1 MKRLT
6 LTVGALAAGC
16 ALLAASVPS
25 VANAAP
31 GADPKKPTK
40 VVLYA
45 ENRGIARVDNN
56 ASGALEHGDSVNRE
70 LAISQTP
77 GGKVIGV
84 SYSQA
89 EIVAYNPEAKV
100 DVRRVHVINQ
110 LPGGDLITEGLSNLP
125 IGSVP
130 GPGWKD
136 TYAIIGGTGK
146 YAGVR
151 GTEQLTLMADGK
163 TFKKV
168 LTLFPYSP

>member
-1 MKRLT
+1 MKRLV
-6 LTVGALAAGC
+6 LTVGALAVAS
-16 ALLAASVPS
+16 ALLAPSVTS

-31 GADPKKPTK
+31 GADPKKPIK

-70 LAISQTP
+70 LAISRTP

-100 DVRRVHVINQ
+100 DVRRVQIINQ
-110 LPGGDLITEGLSNLP
+110 LPGGDLITEGLSSLA

-130 GPGWKD
+130 GPGWTD

-168 LTLFPYSP
+168 LTIFP